1 MKLEELIA
9 VSGLPGLY
17 KMAGNRANG
26 LIVEDLDSGKR
37 KFVSMRKHQFSPLET
52 IAVFTITDSI
62 PLTEVL
68 EKMHQQKEVSPPVPA
83 KAANDDLR
91 AYFQEV
97 LPDHDPTRVYPKDIK
112 KIIKWYEFLD
122 SRELLGQPKS
132 DEEE

>member
-17 KMAGNRANG
+17 KMTGNRPNG

-52 IAVFTITDSI
+52 IAIFTTQDSVA
-62 PLTEVL
+62 LVKVL
-68 EKMHQQKEVSPPVPA
+68 REMHKQKTSVPPVSP
-83 KAANDDLR
+83 KADSDSLR
-91 AYFQEV
+91 AYFSQIV
-97 LPDHDPTRVYPKDIK
+97 PDHDTFRVYPKDIK
-112 KIIKWYEFLD
+112 KIIKWFEFLD
-122 SRELLGQPKS
+122 ARNVFDNLSS